1 MSNVPGIINLTS
13 SVLRKLA
20 SYPVRSLIFIANVNP
35 QLALND
41 YMTHLLSIEL
51 FTFRTRFLSMMKVD
65 SRLDSSESRGVLNRK
80 IVTCKSLPIRWLQE
94 RLRSVTKKVTLLKCV
109 TS

>member
-20 SYPVRSLIFIANVNP
+20 SYPVRSLIFIAKINL

-41 YMTHLLSIEL
+41 YVTQIMIVDLSI
-51 FTFRTRFLSMMKVD
+51 FRTRF
-65 SRLDSSESRGVLNRK
+65 SSAEGVR
-80 IVTCKSLPIRWLQE
+80 TTE
-94 RLRSVTKKVTLLKCV
+94 YEHRSSCVKREFSNMQITEWEWVAAKVTKCNQKSYTY
-109 TS
+109 